1 MLYVVIP
8 VYNRWHYTKACLEAL
23 RKQTFRAF
31 RTVVV
36 DDGSTDGTAG
46 RLAEAF
52 PEVTVLLGSGNLYW
66 TAAVNLGI
74 AHALAGG
81 ADRVVTLNNDTL
93 PPPDFLVQMHGQSLA
108 HPNALLGPLELD

>member
-8 VYNRWHYTKACLEAL
+8 VYNRWHYTEACLEAL
-23 RKQTFRAF
+23 REQTFQAF

-46 RLAEAF
+46 HLERAF
-52 PEVTVLLGSGNLYW
+52 PEVTVLKGSGTLYW

-74 AHALAGG
+74 AHALVQG
-81 ADRVVTLNNDTL
+81 ATRVMTLNNDTL
-93 PPPDFLVQMHGQSLA
+93 PPPDFLAQMHDQSLA
-108 HPNALLGPLELD
+108 HPD